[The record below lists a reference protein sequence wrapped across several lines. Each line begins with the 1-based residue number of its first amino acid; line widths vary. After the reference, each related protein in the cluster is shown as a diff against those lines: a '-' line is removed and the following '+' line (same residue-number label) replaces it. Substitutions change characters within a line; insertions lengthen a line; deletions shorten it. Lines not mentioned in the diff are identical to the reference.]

1 MSNISDVRQSL
12 LDTLRDL
19 RDTSKPL
26 DVERAKAIAGVA
38 SVIVDSA
45 RVEVQYLQV
54 TGQRGGEFFG
64 HSAPPALTQASAKPG
79 APKTQWVKP
88 EEQQ

>member
-1 MSNISDVRQSL
+1 MSSIADVRQSL

-19 RDTSKPL
+19 RDPTKPL
-26 DVERAKAIAGVA
+26 DVDRAKAISQVA
-38 SVIVDSA
+38 AVIVDSA

-64 HSAPPALTQASAKPG
+64 HSTPPALPSAQPTKAG
-79 APKTQWVKP
+79 APKTQWVK
-88 EEQQ
+88 

>member
-1 MSNISDVRQSL
+1 MSSISDVRQSL
-12 LDTLRDL
+12 LDTLKDL

-26 DVERAKAIAGVA
+26 DVERAKAIANVA

-64 HSAPPALTQASAKPG
+64 HSTPPALAQPESSNN
-79 APKTQWVKP
+79 APRTRWVKP
-88 EEQQ
+88 